1 MDSDHSFDGVTVKLG
16 SEVNDTLAEGDTV
29 KLLLAGNDKLTVV
42 VSEVDAVNDGEIDE
56 LDERVLL
63 PVVEAVLSSDKLR
76 ESDPDV
82 LDVALTV
89 VL

>member
-16 SEVNDTLAEGDTV
+16 SEVNDTLAEADTV